1 MGVRGLTSYIAQNAE
16 KYLEPYELHDCSL
29 VIDGDSLA
37 SNLYSWHSQCNSAFG
52 GDYDQYFR
60 CVVNF
65 FAMLEKCN
73 VTPYVL
79 LDGGYERK
87 KLETVRQRLRSKIG
101 AVKHINP
108 FRCIPLFPLML
119 REVFVEAVKT
129 TGCRLM
135 RCLFEAD
142 DEVSMLAR
150 KLNCPVLSY
159 DSDYYIH
166 NVLYIPS
173 ITLSFRVH
181 KRKIP
186 KKIRNKLSPDEEN
199 PAAYYFLDCA
209 IYSVQNLVRNQL
221 QKNMLPLFATLLGN
235 DYINGRLFRKFYA
248 NVSLKNIGKKSSPQ
262 QRRIIGLLRWLQ
274 NETVDSAITK
284 VLSRFEK
291 EKRPWMLRQIDAA
304 MGGYNKEDSKAF
316 QFFQLESKT
325 LDSEQLPD
333 SFECTYEIDSDMDV
347 DDDDDEMEE
356 ICDSES
362 DDDDD
367 DDDDEAIAEDNGDKG
382 EEVTDDDDDEPRI
395 IQEDETLTAASKEDE
410 HQSQYDSAASFEPPD
425 WILQKFL
432 AAELPRF
439 IIDLLHL
446 KLYVN
451 SPQIENFVLDDSN
464 EIALPILELI
474 FTLLHYPEPNH
485 FQYLTRVHRI
495 SNVHSKKIEAKSLR
509 KTFDPA
515 MANNVEFF
523 GEIVDDFDMKFALL
537 AHLPE
542 NIRLF
547 VLAMGY
553 LSKNNSKVTAPF
565 FHSLLIGWLL
575 LSKADDH
582 IQPVTRDPRLLH
594 KKYGSLLDGVTSKE
608 PLTSNFDSMETDAES
623 MGQSIVIQDS
633 VFFLRNVLGLF
644 QISDKIRE
652 KHTEFSSTIVHT
664 FAEFQAI
671 IFNLN
676 CLNSLLNKPFQPI
689 FVSKSFNG
697 TFLYNMYVNLR
708 DRPNIDH
715 YIRHHIFKDCER
727 YYHFYTNI
735 LNVCKSL
742 NLCLTDVCD
751 KSKKCKATRNYRRNR
766 LRKQK
771 LKTVVGKNQNDD
783 VADEAFI
790 DVESEDLQDGE
801 VQFTDSNNKFTALL
815 NCN

>member
-16 KYLEPYELHDCSL
+16 KYLEPYELHDCDL

-135 RCLFEAD
+135 RCLFEGD
-142 DEVSMLAR
+142 DEVSVLAR
-150 KLNCPVLSY
+150 KLKCPVLSY
-159 DSDYYIH
+159 DSDFYIH

-173 ITLSFRVH
+173 ITVSFRVH

-186 KKIRNKLSPDEEN
+186 KKIRNKISPDEEN
-199 PAAYYFLDCA
+199 PATYNFLDCC
-209 IYSVQNLVRNQL
+209 IYSVSNLVRNQL
-221 QKNMLPLFATLLGN
+221 QANMLPLFATLLGN

-248 NVSLKNIGKKSSPQ
+248 NVSMKNIGKRSSPQ
-262 QRRIIGLLRWLQ
+262 QRRIVGLLRWLQ
-274 NETVDSAITK
+274 KETVDSAIVK

-304 MGGYNKEDSKAF
+304 MGGYNREDSKAF
-316 QFFQLESKT
+316 DFFALEGVSP
-325 LDSEQLPD
+325 LCNSIEN
-333 SFECTYEIDSDMDV
+333 TYQISSDMDV
-347 DDDDDEMEE
+347 DDDEEE
-356 ICDSES
+356 IDEFIDSE
-362 DDDDD
+362 
-367 DDDDEAIAEDNGDKG
+367 
-382 EEVTDDDDDEPRI
+382 TDDDDDEMVGEGEGDKDEDGDDAESVEEEQAMTDNNEEL
-395 IQEDETLTAASKEDE
+395 QENALPSET
-410 HQSQYDSAASFEPPD
+410 SAEFKPPD
-425 WILQKFL
+425 WILQKVL
-432 AAELPRF
+432 AADVPRF

-451 SPQIENFVLDDSN
+451 SPQIENFVLNDSN

-495 SNVHSKKIEAKSLR
+495 SNVYSKKIESIPLR
-509 KTFDPA
+509 TAFDPTQSDNIQ
-515 MANNVEFF
+515 MF
-523 GEIVDDFDMKFALL
+523 GEIIENFERKFELIAD
-537 AHLPE
+537 LPE
-542 NIRLF
+542 NMRLF
-547 VLAMGY
+547 VLAMVY
-553 LSKNNSKVTAPF
+553 MSERNSSVAQPF
-565 FHSLLIGWLL
+565 YHSLLLGLL
-575 LSKADDH
+575 LMSKADEDV
-582 IQPVTRDPRLLH
+582 QPVTRDPRVLQ
-594 KKYGSLLDGVTSKE
+594 KRYGSVLTESGTPKKPIKE
-608 PLTSNFDSMETDAES
+608 LVDRSDESMETVADS
-623 MGQSIVIQDS
+623 TGQTITTDDS
-633 VFFLRNVLGLF
+633 VHFLRNVLPLF

-652 KHTEFSSTIVHT
+652 KHTDFSSTIVHT

-671 IFNLN
+671 VFNLN
-676 CLNSLLNKPFQPI
+676 CLNSLLGKPFRPI

-715 YIRHHIFKDCER
+715 FIRHHVFTDCDR
-727 YYHFYTNI
+727 YYHFYASI
-735 LNVCKSL
+735 LTVCKSMIP
-742 NLCLTDVCD
+742 CLTDTVCD
-751 KSKKCKATRNYRRNR
+751 KSKKGKATRNYRRNR
-766 LRKQK
+766 RKQK
-771 LKTVVGKNQNDD
+771 LKTVAGNRQDGKI
-783 VADEAFI
+783 ADEAFD
-790 DVESEDLQDGE
+790 DVETEELKDGDI
-801 VQFTDSNNKFTALL
+801 QFTDSNNKFATLL

>member
-1 MGVRGLTSYIAQNAE
+1 MGVRGLTSYIAQNAD
-16 KYLEPYELHDCSL
+16 KYLEPYELHDCNL

-52 GDYDQYFR
+52 GDYDQYYR

-135 RCLFEAD
+135 RCVFEAD

-159 DSDYYIH
+159 DSDFYIH

-186 KKIRNKLSPDEEN
+186 KKTRNKVSPDKEN
-199 PAAYYFLDCA
+199 PATYYFLDCC
-209 IYSVQNLVRNQL
+209 IYSVGNLVRNQL
-221 QKNMLPLFATLLGN
+221 AKNMLPLFATLLGN

-262 QRRIIGLLRWLQ
+262 QRRIVGLLRWLQ
-274 NETVDSAITK
+274 NETIDTAITK

-304 MGGYNKEDSKAF
+304 MGGYNREDSTAF
-316 QFFQLESKT
+316 QFFQLDQAT
-325 LDSEQLPD
+325 PDSEQLCN
-333 SFECTYEIDSDMDV
+333 SIECTYQSSVMDVDSEDEEVDEIYDSDSE
-347 DDDDDEMEE
+347 DDDDDEQEDNYDKEM
-356 ICDSES
+356 DGS
-362 DDDDD
+362 DA
-367 DDDDEAIAEDNGDKG
+367 EAIQ
-382 EEVTDDDDDEPRI
+382 EEKPNDIEEEQVSFVLDDTPA
-395 IQEDETLTAASKEDE
+395 L
-410 HQSQYDSAASFEPPD
+410 FEPKD
-425 WILQKFL
+425 WILEKLL

-439 IIDLLHL
+439 IVDLLHL

-451 SPQIENFVLDDSN
+451 SPQIENFVLNDSN

-474 FTLLHYPEPNH
+474 FTLLHHPEPNH

-495 SNVHSKKIEAKSLR
+495 SNVHSKKIESISLQ
-509 KTFDPA
+509 KPFVPA
-515 MANNVEFF
+515 VVKNVDIF
-523 GEIVDDFDMKFALL
+523 GEVFDNFEEKLSSVTS
-537 AHLPE
+537 LPE
-542 NIRLF
+542 NFRLF
-547 VLAMGY
+547 VMAMGY
-553 LSKNNSKVTAPF
+553 LAEKNAKVTPPF
-565 FHSLLIGWLL
+565 YHSLLIGLL
-575 LSKADDH
+575 LMSKADDDV
-582 IQPVTRDPRLLH
+582 QPVTRDPRLLQ
-594 KKYGSLLDGVTSKE
+594 KKYGSLLETVTTKE
-608 PLTSNFDSMETDAES
+608 NSTAPPVVSMEVDADDMGES
-623 MGQSIVIQDS
+623 ITTNDS
-633 VFFLRNVLGLF
+633 VFFLRNVLALF

-652 KHTEFSSTIVHT
+652 KHTDFSSTIVHT

-671 IFNLN
+671 LFNLN
-676 CLNSLLNKPFQPI
+676 CLNTLLNKPFVPV

-715 YIRHHIFKDCER
+715 YIRHHVFRDCER
-727 YYHFYTNI
+727 YYYFYTSI
-735 LNVCKSL
+735 LNVCKSMIS
-742 NLCLTDVCD
+742 CLTDVCD
-751 KSKKCKATRNYRRNR
+751 KSKKGKATRNYRRNR
-766 LRKQK
+766 RKQK
-771 LKTVVGKNQNDD
+771 LKTVGSQDEKIADD
-783 VADEAFI
+783 AFI
-790 DVESEDLQDGE
+790 DVDSEDVHDGE
-801 VQFTDSNNKFTALL
+801 VQFSDSNNKFSTLL
-815 NCN
+815 NSQQ

>member
-16 KYLEPYELHDCSL
+16 KYLEPYELHDCDL

-135 RCLFEAD
+135 RCLFEGD
-142 DEVSMLAR
+142 DEVSVLAR
-150 KLNCPVLSY
+150 KLKCPVLSY
-159 DSDYYIH
+159 DSDFYIH

-173 ITLSFRVH
+173 ITVSFRVH

-186 KKIRNKLSPDEEN
+186 KKIRNKISPDEEN
-199 PAAYYFLDCA
+199 PATYHYLDCC
-209 IYSVQNLVRNQL
+209 IYSVSNLVRNQL
-221 QKNMLPLFATLLGN
+221 QPNMLPLFATLLGN

-248 NVSLKNIGKKSSPQ
+248 NVSMKNIGKRSSPQ
-262 QRRIIGLLRWLQ
+262 QRRIVGLLRWLQ
-274 NETVDSAITK
+274 KETVDSAIVK

-304 MGGYNKEDSKAF
+304 MGGYNREDSKAF
-316 QFFQLESKT
+316 QYFALEAVS
-325 LDSEQLPD
+325 SQQPCNSIENSYQI
-333 SFECTYEIDSDMDV
+333 SSDMDV
-347 DDDDDEMEE
+347 DDDEEEIDEFTESETDDCDDEMVGEGE
-356 ICDSES
+356 
-362 DDDDD
+362 
-367 DDDDEAIAEDNGDKG
+367 GDKDEDG
-382 EEVTDDDDDEPRI
+382 DGAESVEEEQVITDNNE
-395 IQEDETLTAASKEDE
+395 E
-410 HQSQYDSAASFEPPD
+410 HQESALPGDTSADFEPPD
-425 WILQKFL
+425 WILQKVL
-432 AAELPRF
+432 AADVPRF

-451 SPQIENFVLDDSN
+451 SPQIENFVLNDSN
-464 EIALPILELI
+464 EIALPILQLI
-474 FTLLHYPEPNH
+474 FTLLHYQEPNH

-495 SNVHSKKIEAKSLR
+495 SNVYSKKIESIPLPTA
-509 KTFDPA
+509 FDPTQSDNIQ
-515 MANNVEFF
+515 MF
-523 GEIVDDFDMKFALL
+523 GEIIENFERKFELISG
-537 AHLPE
+537 LPE
-542 NIRLF
+542 NMRLF
-547 VLAMGY
+547 VLAMVY
-553 LSKNNSKVTAPF
+553 MSERNSSVAHPF
-565 FHSLLIGWLL
+565 YHSLLLGLL
-575 LSKADDH
+575 LMSKADEDV
-582 IQPVTRDPRLLH
+582 QPVTRDPRVLQRR
-594 KKYGSLLDGVTSKE
+594 YGSVLADGGTPKKPLKE
-608 PLTSNFDSMETDAES
+608 PVDRSDESMETVADS
-623 MGQSIVIQDS
+623 TGQTITTDDS
-633 VFFLRNVLGLF
+633 VHFLRNVLPLF

-652 KHTEFSSTIVHT
+652 KHTDFSSTIVHT

-671 IFNLN
+671 VFNLN
-676 CLNSLLNKPFQPI
+676 CLNSLLGKPFRPI

-715 YIRHHIFKDCER
+715 FIRHHVFTDCDR
-727 YYHFYTNI
+727 YYHFYTSI
-735 LNVCKSL
+735 LTVCKTMIP
-742 NLCLTDVCD
+742 CLADTVCD
-751 KSKKCKATRNYRRNR
+751 KSKKGKATRNYRRNR
-766 LRKQK
+766 RKQK
-771 LKTVVGKNQNDD
+771 LKTVAGNRQDGKI
-783 VADEAFI
+783 ADEAFD
-790 DVESEDLQDGE
+790 DVETEDLKDGD
-801 VQFTDSNNKFTALL
+801 VQFTDSNNKFATLL

>member
-1 MGVRGLTSYIAQNAE
+1 MGVRGLTSYIAQNAD
-16 KYLEPYELHDCSL
+16 KYLESYELHDCNL

-52 GDYDQYFR
+52 GDYDQHFR

-142 DEVSMLAR
+142 DEVSVLAR

-159 DSDYYIH
+159 DSDFYIH

-173 ITLSFRVH
+173 ISLSFRVH

-186 KKIRNKLSPDEEN
+186 KKTRKQLSPDEEN
-199 PAAYYFLDCA
+199 PATYYFLDCC
-209 IYSVQNLVRNQL
+209 IYSVSNLVRNQL
-221 QKNMLPLFATLLGN
+221 EKNMLPLFATLLGN
-235 DYINGRLFRKFYA
+235 DYINGRLLRKFYA

-274 NETVDSAITK
+274 NETVDSAIGK

-291 EKRPWMLRQIDAA
+291 ERRPWMLRQIEAA
-304 MGGYNKEDSKAF
+304 MGGYNREDSKAYE
-316 QFFQLESKT
+316 FFQLENET
-325 LDSEQLPD
+325 TEVHHDPI
-333 SFECTYEIDSDMDV
+333 ECTYNIPTEMDIDDE
-347 DDDDDEMEE
+347 EMEE
-356 ICDSES
+356 ICDS
-362 DDDDD
+362 DTDDD
-367 DDDDEAIAEDNGDKG
+367 DDDDEVVDQDNPD
-382 EEVTDDDDDEPRI
+382 
-395 IQEDETLTAASKEDE
+395 SKENGSDVDPTE
-410 HQSQYDSAASFEPPD
+410 EEKMLIIADKKEEQQFHTQQESTATFEPPD
-425 WILQKFL
+425 WVVQKVL

-451 SPQIENFVLDDSN
+451 SPQIENFVLNDSN

-495 SNVHSKKIEAKSLR
+495 SNVHSKKIESISLQNP
-509 KTFDPA
+509 FDPA
-515 MANNVEFF
+515 AAKNVEFF
-523 GEIVDDFDMKFALL
+523 GVIIEDFDRKFALI
-537 AHLPE
+537 AGLPE
-542 NIRLF
+542 YMRLF
-547 VLAMGY
+547 VMAMGY
-553 LSKNNSKVTAPF
+553 MAEKNSKVTPPF
-565 FHSLLIGWLL
+565 YHSLLIGLLL
-575 LSKADDH
+575 LSKADED

-594 KKYGSLLDGVTSKE
+594 KKYGSLLDSVTSKDSLNE
-608 PLTSNFDSMETDAES
+608 PVGNDDDSMETDTDT
-623 MGQSIVIQDS
+623 MGQSVTKQDS
-633 VFFLRNVLGLF
+633 AIFLRNTLALF

-652 KHTEFSSTIVHT
+652 KHTDFSSTIVHT

-715 YIRHHIFKDCER
+715 YIRHHVFKDCER
-727 YYHFYTNI
+727 YYLFYTNI
-735 LNVCKSL
+735 LNVCKSIISG
-742 NLCLTDVCD
+742 LTNVGD
-751 KSKKCKATRNYRRNR
+751 KSKTSGKASRNYRRNR
-766 LRKQK
+766 RKQK
-771 LKTVVGKNQNDD
+771 LKTVIGKGQDESI
-783 VADEAFI
+783 ADEAFV
-790 DVESEDLQDGE
+790 DVESEDLLEGE
-801 VQFTDSNNKFTALL
+801 HQFTDSNNKFTALL
-815 NCN
+815 NG